1 MCNTMES
8 SNELIAMSSSNQ
20 LDVTEDILAAANR
33 RIAQLDKI
41 VKLSISR
48 TNANDWVDQSGK
60 PYLTCSGAEKIAR
73 LFGVCWKDVKSEKI
87 ISSDEQGQYYFYEFS
102 GVFTLGADSITAVG
116 TCSQKDQFFAK
127 VGGQMKPLSEIDET
141 NIRKAAYSNMVVNGV
156 TRILGIRN
164 LTWDE
169 VKEGGIDPSKTSKV
183 TYGKGGNGGGKISEA
198 QAKRFFAIAKGAG
211 KTDEEIKSYLRETFH
226 IESTKDIKTTDYDA
240 LCEWA
245 GSKEGEN

>member
-1 MCNTMES
+1 MENQE
-8 SNELIAMSSSNQ
+8 NELIAFTPANQ

-48 TNANDWVDQSGK
+48 TNANDWVDQNGK

-102 GVFTLGADSITAVG
+102 GIFTLGGDSITAVG

-127 VGGQMKPLSEIDET
+127 SGGKIKPLSEIDET

-164 LTWDE
+164 LTWEE
-169 VKEGGIDPSKTSKV
+169 VKAGGIDKTKTPKV
-183 TYGKGGNGGGKISEA
+183 NYDKKEQDNSKISEA
-198 QAKRFFAIAKGAG
+198 QFNRFYAIYKKSGKTEQDVSTFIAKFGV
-211 KTDEEIKSYLRETFH
+211 KDPHNLLVKDYSSVIKWLE
-226 IESTKDIKTTDYDA
+226 
-240 LCEWA
+240 
-245 GSKEGEN
+245 GSE